1 MAADI
6 FLKLDTVNGESKD
19 SQHKDE
25 IEILAWNWS
34 ETQTGSASRGGG
46 SGTGKLILACA
57 TGQHIP
63 KAAMAM
69 RKAGGD
75 QKEYLKITLED
86 VMVSSYSTSGAGGG
100 ESPTESIS
108 LAFGKITFE
117 YFEQDNKG
125 TTTSSGKAGWDVKQ
139 NKQV

>member
-1 MAADI
+1 MHDI
-6 FLKLDTVNGESKD
+6 SFTKGIDKATP
-19 SQHKDE
+19 
-25 IEILAWNWS
+25 
-34 ETQTGSASRGGG
+34 
-46 SGTGKLILACA
+46 KLILACA